1 MWEPAL
7 RPFRVGTSYKF
18 QLQSFGFNVVIPLRS
33 HYDHSKRQL
42 YQLAGVK
49 RVGKEA
55 EVRNPRLQDLMPMLF
70 SYSLHLRLAD
80 QTNLNCHSSF
90 NY

>member
-7 RPFRVGTSYKF
+7 RPFRVGTSYNF
-18 QLQSFGFNVVIPLRS
+18 QIQSLGFNLGILLRS

-70 SYSLHLRLAD
+70 PNSLHYRLAD
-80 QTNLNCHSSF
+80 QTNINCHSSF

>member
-7 RPFRVGTSYKF
+7 RPFRVGTSYNF
-18 QLQSFGFNVVIPLRS
+18 QIQSLGFNLVILLRS
-33 HYDHSKRQL
+33 HYDHSKRQP

-70 SYSLHLRLAD
+70 SCSLHLRVAD
-80 QTNLNCHSSF
+80 QTNLNCYSSF